1 MDIVI
6 VVLIVAVILW
16 AIYSM
21 YGDGRHLNN
30 MGGGAYM
37 PGIITILL
45 VVILVII
52 LLRLI

>member
-1 MDIVI
+1 MDIVL
-6 VVLIVAVILW
+6 VALLVAVILW

-21 YGDGRHLNN
+21 YGDGRQLNV
-30 MGGGAYM
+30 GGGAYM

>member
-21 YGDGRHLNN
+21 YGDGRQFS
-30 MGGGAYM
+30 MGGGTYM
-37 PGIITILL
+37 PGVITILL